1 MFAPPEISYFSVFG
15 FPIYYYGII
24 LAIAIYVG
32 VVIANKIAIKH
43 YTLYCVIPN
52 IATSLIL
59 WGIIGARLYY
69 CVLNY
74 DFFSQHPLEILA
86 LREGGLSIHG
96 ALIAGACVVYHEAKR
111 RKMSVLKLCDIC
123 AMGLPIAQ
131 AIGRWGNF
139 FNSEA
144 FGIPTDLPWKMYIS
158 KPHRPD
164 KYFDNNY
171 FHPTFLYESISNII
185 IFFILYKFIL
195 PKYKDNYGLITAW
208 YLILY
213 STVRFF
219 IEGLRVD
226 CVSYIWG
233 LPFPQFVSVVIIII
247 ASVFL
252 CKKKKSDKCV

>member
-1 MFAPPEISYFSVFG
+1 MFAPPDVSYISVLG

-24 LAIAIYVG
+24 LAAAIYVG
-32 VVIANKIAIKH
+32 VLISNKIAIK
-43 YTLYCVIPN
+43 YYSMYCVIPN

-59 WGIIGARLYY
+59 WGILGARLYY

-74 DFFSQHPLEILA
+74 DYFSQYPLEIFA

-96 ALIAGACVVYHEAKR
+96 ALIAGTCVICHEAKR
-111 RKMSVLKLCDIC
+111 RKMSVLKLLDIC

-144 FGIPTDLPWKMYIS
+144 FGLPTDLPWKMYIS

-164 KYFDNNY
+164 KYFNNNY
-171 FHPTFLYESISNII
+171 FHPTFLYESLLNLI
-185 IFFILYKFIL
+185 IFFILYKIIL
-195 PKYKDNYGLITAW
+195 PKYKDNYGIITAS

-219 IEGLRVD
+219 IEMLRVD
-226 CVSYIWG
+226 CVKYICEI
-233 LPFPQFVSVVIIII
+233 PFPQIVSVIIIMFSFI
-247 ASVFL
+247 FL
-252 CKKKKSDKCV
+252 YKKLRYR